1 MRGGVRCRGDLHA
14 IAEPAARPRRS
25 RAAAWAACPRGTEIM
40 ILSAK
45 LARWWR
51 KTWARLGPRRRLRI
65 IDGDSLPPC
74 LPRRDIVL
82 ARDDGEDWCVG
93 MRCPRSEEHTSELQ
107 SLMRI
112 SYAVFCLKK

>member
-82 ARDDGEDWCVG
+82 ARDDGEDWC
-93 MRCPRSEEHTSELQ
+93 RSEERRGGKECVSTCRSRWSPCH
-107 SLMRI
+107 
-112 SYAVFCLKK
+112 